1 MTMSVEGTIAIIS
14 TASIAV
20 IAVIKLLSNACFSS
34 KCSRIKC
41 FCLEIDR
48 NVTIEQPNITFDENN
63 NINNNI
69 SHQPNSTIQHGQDI
83 HISIDR
89 SPEQKPREIIKL

>member
-1 MTMSVEGTIAIIS
+1 MTMSVEGSIAIIS

-41 FCLEIDR
+41 LCLEIDR
-48 NVTIEQPNITFDENN
+48 NVTIEQPNITFDND
-63 NINNNI
+63 NNI
-69 SHQPNSTIQHGQDI
+69 SHQPSTIQHPQDI

-89 SPEQKPREIIKL
+89 SPQLQTRKLDEIK

>member
-1 MTMSVEGTIAIIS
+1 MTMSIEGAIAIIS

-41 FCLEIDR
+41 LCLEIDR
-48 NVTIEQPNITFDENN
+48 NVTIEQPNITFDND
-63 NINNNI
+63 NNI
-69 SHQPNSTIQHGQDI
+69 SHQPSTIQHPQDI

-89 SPEQKPREIIKL
+89 SPQMQPRTLEEIK

>member
-1 MTMSVEGTIAIIS
+1 MTMSVEGAIAIIS

-34 KCSRIKC
+34 KCSRVKC
-41 FCLEIDR
+41 LCLEIDR
-48 NVTIEQPNITFDENN
+48 NVSIEQPNITFDND
-63 NINNNI
+63 NNI
-69 SHQPNSTIQHGQDI
+69 SNQPSTIQHPQDI

-89 SPEQKPREIIKL
+89 SPQTQPRTLEEIK

>member
-1 MTMSVEGTIAIIS
+1 MTMSVEGSIAIIS

-34 KCSRIKC
+34 KCSRVKC
-41 FCLEIDR
+41 LCLEIDR
-48 NVTIEQPNITFDENN
+48 NVTIEQPNITFDND
-63 NINNNI
+63 NNI
-69 SHQPNSTIQHGQDI
+69 SHQPSTIQHPQDI

-89 SPEQKPREIIKL
+89 DRSPQIQPRTLEEIK

>member
-1 MTMSVEGTIAIIS
+1 MTMSVEGSIAIIS

-41 FCLEIDR
+41 LCLEIDR
-48 NVTIEQPNITFDENN
+48 NVTIEQPNITFDND
-63 NINNNI
+63 NNI
-69 SHQPNSTIQHGQDI
+69 SHQPSTVQHPQDI

-89 SPEQKPREIIKL
+89 SPQLQTRKLDEIK

>member
-1 MTMSVEGTIAIIS
+1 MTMSVEGSIAIIS

-41 FCLEIDR
+41 MCLEIDR
-48 NVTIEQPNITFDENN
+48 NVTIEQPNITFDND
-63 NINNNI
+63 NNI
-69 SHQPNSTIQHGQDI
+69 SHQPSTIQHPQDI

-89 SPEQKPREIIKL
+89 SPQLQTRKLDESK

>member
-1 MTMSVEGTIAIIS
+1 MTMSIEGAIAIIS

-34 KCSRIKC
+34 KCSRVKC
-41 FCLEIDR
+41 LCLEIDR
-48 NVTIEQPNITFDENN
+48 NVSIEQPNITFDND
-63 NINNNI
+63 NNI
-69 SHQPNSTIQHGQDI
+69 SNQPSTIQHPQQDI

-89 SPEQKPREIIKL
+89 SLQTQPRTLEEIK

>member
-1 MTMSVEGTIAIIS
+1 MTMSVEGSIAIIS

-41 FCLEIDR
+41 LCLEIDR
-48 NVTIEQPNITFDENN
+48 NVTIEQPNITFDND
-63 NINNNI
+63 NNI
-69 SHQPNSTIQHGQDI
+69 SHQPSTVQHPQDI

-89 SPEQKPREIIKL
+89 SPQMQQRTLEEIK

>member
-1 MTMSVEGTIAIIS
+1 MTMSVEGSIAIIS

-41 FCLEIDR
+41 LCLEIDR
-48 NVTIEQPNITFDENN
+48 NVTIEQPNITFDND
-63 NINNNI
+63 NNI
-69 SHQPNSTIQHGQDI
+69 SHQPSTIQHPQDI

>member
-1 MTMSVEGTIAIIS
+1 MTMSVEGAIAIIS
-14 TASIAV
+14 TVSIGV
-20 IAVIKLLSNACFSS
+20 IAIIKLLSNACFSS

-69 SHQPNSTIQHGQDI
+69 SHQPSTVTHPQDI